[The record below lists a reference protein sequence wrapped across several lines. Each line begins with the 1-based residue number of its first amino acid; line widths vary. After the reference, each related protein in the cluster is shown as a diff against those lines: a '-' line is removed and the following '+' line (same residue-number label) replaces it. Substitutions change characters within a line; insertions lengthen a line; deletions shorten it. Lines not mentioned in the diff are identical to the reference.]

1 MKLASMHPMFQF
13 FNRLLR
19 SLFTQF
25 YLENPRSDIVVLA
38 KSTLQSMLSQSC
50 RVKIAG
56 VIEIWKCL
64 LECQDWS
71 PSLFLSTN
79 CSHCILWHAIFGEA
93 FTMKGGNFAEHI
105 LVKCPPPKKNFD
117 GQNGIWQAL
126 RTWILNAARSKWTT
140 ERKNPNFQRS
150 GNGWQTGHQCM
161 QIKNDLGETHWAQ
174 RKVL

>member
-38 KSTLQSMLSQSC
+38 KSKLQSMSSQSC

-105 LVKCPPPKKNFD
+105 LVKCPPPKKILMAKMAFGRRWGLEYWTLPEANEPQREKTQISKGVEMD
-117 GQNGIWQAL
+117 DKPGI
-126 RTWILNAARSKWTT
+126 NACK
-140 ERKNPNFQRS
+140 
-150 GNGWQTGHQCM
+150 
-161 QIKNDLGETHWAQ
+161 
-174 RKVL
+174 